1 MCVCVKINSE
11 RNSVCHE
18 VRCWDER
25 GKRRKKSLLKFP
37 VFPSCPQSILPVWP
51 GAGEGQTMKWGRTRG
66 SPHCFGRLFLPTLFC
81 SPSLWEFVPP
91 PLFLLCTFLLCIP
104 PFCIVTC
111 CRDRPPKKALLC
123 SLYFQFYRP
132 LCHSLAVSTVN
143 ISIKPALALCCA
155 LSVSLCLSPIFQLSI
170 RAQIIQEHR
179 HLISSEMT
187 HWAHAVSND
196 ASSCSYL
203 IPRRKIKNCPAEPW
217 V

>member
-1 MCVCVKINSE
+1 MRWGVEMKE
-11 RNSVCHE
+11 
-18 VRCWDER
+18 
-25 GKRRKKSLLKFP
+25 GKEEKRAFWSFLSSPPALGA
-37 VFPSCPQSILPVWP
+37 SCPSGPEQEKDRRWNE
-51 GAGEGQTMKWGRTRG
+51 EGPEEVLTASGV
-66 SPHCFGRLFLPTLFC
+66 FLPTLFR

-104 PFCIVTC
+104 FPPPPFCTVTC
-111 CRDRPPKKALLC
+111 CRDLPPKKALLC

-132 LCHSLAVSTVN
+132 RSHSLAVSTVN